1 MKHLLLTWIGTALA
15 LLVTSKFVPGFT
27 ITSPVA
33 ALIAAVIIA
42 LVNAI
47 VRPILNILAF
57 PVTFITFGL
66 FSFVIN
72 ALCLLLAS
80 KIAATSGFRI
90 DGFVPAFLGSIVLS
104 IASTLINYFMRLIV

>member
-33 ALIAAVIIA
+33 ALSAVVIIA

-57 PVTFITFGL
+57 PVTFLTFGL

-90 DGFVPAFLGSIVLS
+90 DGFLPAFLGSIVLS